1 MSGRKTTP
9 EKPPS
14 KRELSIA
21 AKELHKSSATKAE
34 KTLAG
39 RVLSE
44 GAAPEKPPSKRE
56 LSIAAKELHK
66 SSATKAEKTLAGRV
80 LSEGAAAARRGG
92 SKST

>member
-1 MSGRKTTP
+1 VKGRRTTP

-21 AKELHKSSATKAE
+21 GKELSRNSASKAN

-44 GAAPEKPPSKRE
+44 GAATKR
-56 LSIAAKELHK
+56 K
-66 SSATKAEKTLAGRV
+66 R
-80 LSEGAAAARRGG
+80 
-92 SKST
+92 

>member
-1 MSGRKTTP
+1 MPKKTTP

-21 AKELHKSSATKAE
+21 GTILSDPNASQKT

-44 GAAPEKPPSKRE
+44 GAASK
-56 LSIAAKELHK
+56 KGK
-66 SSATKAEKTLAGRV
+66 GR
-80 LSEGAAAARRGG
+80 
-92 SKST
+92 

>member
-14 KRELSIA
+14 RRELSIA
-21 AKELHKSSATKAE
+21 GKELGRASASKAD

-44 GAAPEKPPSKRE
+44 G
-56 LSIAAKELHK
+56 
-66 SSATKAEKTLAGRV
+66 V
-80 LSEGAAAARRGG
+80 RRGIPT
-92 SKST
+92 KRK

>member
-1 MSGRKTTP
+1 MTGKTP

-21 AKELHKSSATKAE
+21 GEKLSTSKSATT

-44 GAAPEKPPSKRE
+44 
-56 LSIAAKELHK
+56 
-66 SSATKAEKTLAGRV
+66 
-80 LSEGAAAARRGG
+80 AAAIARAKG
-92 SKST
+92 KK

>member
-1 MSGRKTTP
+1 MAKKTTP

-21 AKELHKSSATKAE
+21 GGVLADRKEPKKG

-44 GAAPEKPPSKRE
+44 GAASK
-56 LSIAAKELHK
+56 KGK
-66 SSATKAEKTLAGRV
+66 GR
-80 LSEGAAAARRGG
+80 
-92 SKST
+92 